1 MQAEANPVLVELVHG
16 EQVESRHRGVAI
28 VVESSG
34 KVLDSWG
41 DTRARCCVRSAL
53 KPLQALALI
62 ETGAAEA
69 FGLGDAELALACG
82 SHNGEPVHVE
92 AVRAWLDRLG
102 LTEDDLACGP
112 HGPMHS
118 PARDDLVRSGRSATR
133 AANGC
138 SGKHA
143 GFLTIARHLGVSTGD
158 CCVLEC
164 AVQRRVFEIVAEL
177 ADMEPRD
184 LRFNVDFCNAPNV
197 FAPLER
203 FAHAFARMTDAQAA
217 GSHGSAAARVLNAMA
232 AHPDL
237 LAGTDRFCSD
247 LSRATGGA
255 VVGKSGAEGA
265 YVCFVRASRCAVLVE
280 IDDGAQRAAEVFTCN
295 LLRNLG
301 ALDDAAARK
310 LARYL
315 VTPVLSST
323 GEPIGAVRS
332 RLEGGR

>member
-1 MQAEANPVLVELVHG
+1 VGADANPVLVEFVHG
-16 EQVESRHRGVAI
+16 EHVESRHRGAAI

-41 DTRARCCVRSAL
+41 DTRAPCCVRSAL
-53 KPLQALALI
+53 KPLQVLALI

-69 FGLGDAELALACG
+69 FDLGDTELALACG
-82 SHNGEPVHVE
+82 SHNGEPFHVE

-102 LTEDDLACGP
+102 LSEDDLA
-112 HGPMHS
+112 MH
-118 PARDDLVRSGRSATR
+118 PAAREDLVRSGRSATR
-133 AANGC
+133 AVNGC

-158 CCVLEC
+158 CCTLEH
-164 AVQRRVFEIVAEL
+164 AVQRSVFEIVADL
-177 ADMEPRD
+177 ADVAYRD

-203 FAHAFARMTDAQAA
+203 FAQAFARMVDAHAA
-217 GSHGSAAARVLNAMA
+217 ETHGPAAARVLDAMA

-237 LAGTDRFCSD
+237 LAGTERFCTD
-247 LSRATGGA
+247 LSLATGGN

-265 YVCFVRASRCAVLVE
+265 YVSFLRARRCAVLVV
-280 IDDGAQRAAEVFTCN
+280 IDDGAQRAAEVLTCN
-295 LLRNLG
+295 ILRDMG
-301 ALDDAAARK
+301 VLDDAAVRK
-310 LARYL
+310 LDRYL

-323 GEPIGAVRS
+323 GEPIGVIRPRINAR
-332 RLEGGR
+332 RDLARA